1 MLKTIKLY
9 GILGQKFGR
18 EFKLDVANT
27 REAMRALSVQIA
39 GFEHFMLHAHEQG
52 LRFAVFL
59 KGKNSS
65 NKRGKKRPAIYD
77 HETKRLIT
85 GDNIGEEQLDMNTEA
100 EVIHIVPRVMGA
112 GGNGGLQTIL
122 GAVMVVVGV
131 IVGVTVG
138 WTGAGAVAAQGLI
151 GAGVGMMVGGIAQM
165 LMPKIDNTQD
175 QNQDGNRANKG
186 FGGAVTTV
194 AQGNPVPILYGQR
207 EIGGFIVSAG
217 QYPEDQM

>member
-100 EVIHIVPRVMGA
+100 DIIHIVPRVIGA
-112 GGNGGLQTIL
+112 GGNNGILQLVL
-122 GAVMVVVGV
+122 GAILIAASFIPG
-131 IVGVTVG
+131 IGQ
-138 WTGAGAVAAQGLI
+138 AAQVALI
-151 GAGVGMMVGGIAQM
+151 GAGAGMAMGGVASM
-165 LMPKIDNTQD
+165 LMPKVDTTQD

-194 AQGNPVPILYGQR
+194 AQGNPVPILYGRR
-207 EIGGFIVSAG
+207 EVGGFIISAG

>member
-59 KGKNSS
+59 KRKNSS

-100 EVIHIVPRVMGA
+100 DTIHIVPRVMGA
-112 GGNGGLQTIL
+112 GGNNGILQLVL
-122 GAVMVVVGV
+122 GAILIAASFIPG
-131 IVGVTVG
+131 IGQATQ
-138 WTGAGAVAAQGLI
+138 VALI
-151 GAGVGMMVGGIAQM
+151 GAGAGMAMGGVASM

-207 EIGGFIVSAG
+207 EIGGFIISAG

>member
-59 KGKNSS
+59 KSKNSS

-85 GDNIGEEQLDMNTEA
+85 GDNISEEQLDMNTEA
-100 EVIHIVPRVMGA
+100 DTIHIVPRVMGA
-112 GGNGGLQTIL
+112 GGNNGILQLVL
-122 GAVMVVVGV
+122 GAILIAASFIPG
-131 IVGVTVG
+131 IGQ
-138 WTGAGAVAAQGLI
+138 AAQVALI
-151 GAGVGMMVGGIAQM
+151 GAGAGMAMGGVASM

-207 EIGGFIVSAG
+207 EIGGFIISAG

>member
-59 KGKNSS
+59 KRKNSS

-85 GDNIGEEQLDMNTEA
+85 GDNIGEEQLDMSTEA
-100 EVIHIVPRVMGA
+100 DIIHIVPRVMGA
-112 GGNGGLQTIL
+112 GGNNGILQLVL
-122 GAVMVVVGV
+122 GAILIAASFIPG
-131 IVGVTVG
+131 IGQ
-138 WTGAGAVAAQGLI
+138 AAQVALI
-151 GAGVGMMVGGIAQM
+151 GAGAGMAMGGVASM

>member
-59 KGKNSS
+59 KRKNSS

-100 EVIHIVPRVMGA
+100 EVIHIVPRVVGA
-112 GGNGGLQTIL
+112 GGNNGILQLVL
-122 GAVMVVVGV
+122 GAILIAASFIPG
-131 IVGVTVG
+131 IGQ
-138 WTGAGAVAAQGLI
+138 AAQVALI
-151 GAGVGMMVGGIAQM
+151 GAGAGMAMGGVASM

-207 EIGGFIVSAG
+207 EIGGFIISAG

>member
-59 KGKNSS
+59 KSKNSS

-100 EVIHIVPRVMGA
+100 DTIHIVPRVMGA
-112 GGNGGLQTIL
+112 GGNNGILQLVL
-122 GAVMVVVGV
+122 GAILIAASFIPG
-131 IVGVTVG
+131 IGQ
-138 WTGAGAVAAQGLI
+138 AAQVALI
-151 GAGVGMMVGGIAQM
+151 GAGAGMAMGGVASM
-165 LMPKIDNTQD
+165 LMPKVDTTQD

>member
-39 GFEHFMLHAHEQG
+39 GFEHFMTHAHEQG
-52 LRFAVFL
+52 LAFAIFL
-59 KGKNSS
+59 KGKGSS

-100 EVIHIVPRVMGA
+100 DTIHIVPRVMGA
-112 GGNGGLQTIL
+112 GGNNGILQLVL
-122 GAVMVVVGV
+122 GAILIAASFIPG
-131 IVGVTVG
+131 IGQ
-138 WTGAGAVAAQGLI
+138 AAQVALI
-151 GAGVGMMVGGIAQM
+151 GAGAGMAMGGVASM

>member
-59 KGKNSS
+59 KSKNSS
-65 NKRGKKRPAIYD
+65 NKRGKKRPAVYD

-100 EVIHIVPRVMGA
+100 EIIHIVPRVVGA
-112 GGNGGLQTIL
+112 GGNGILQTVL

-131 IVGVTVG
+131 LVTVG
-138 WTGAGAVAAQGLI
+138 TLGGGAPLGAALI
-151 GAGVGMMVGGIAQM
+151 GSGIGMMLGGVAMM
-165 LMPKIDNTQD
+165 LMPKVDTTQD

-207 EIGGFIVSAG
+207 EIGG
-217 QYPEDQM
+217 

>member
-59 KGKNSS
+59 KGKSSS

-100 EVIHIVPRVMGA
+100 EVIHIVPRVVGA
-112 GGNGGLQTIL
+112 GGNGILQTVL
-122 GAVMVVVGV
+122 GVVL
-131 IVGVTVG
+131 IVAGFWNGGVTSNIG
-138 WTGAGAVAAQGLI
+138 VALI
-151 GAGVGMMVGGIAQM
+151 GAGAGMVMGGIASM
-165 LMPKIDNTQD
+165 LMPAATTAD

>member
-9 GILGQKFGR
+9 GILGQQFGR

-39 GFEHFMLHAHEQG
+39 GFENFMIHAHEQG
-52 LRFAVFL
+52 LAFAIFL
-59 KGKNSS
+59 KGKGSS

-85 GDNIGEEQLDMNTEA
+85 GDNIGEEQLDMSTEA
-100 EVIHIVPRVMGA
+100 DTIHIVPRVMGA
-112 GGNGGLQTIL
+112 GGNNGILQVVL
-122 GAVMVVVGV
+122 GIVMVVVGYF
-131 IVGVTVG
+131 TF
-138 WTGAGAVAAQGLI
+138 GATSAYGAALI
-151 GAGVGMMVGGIAQM
+151 GAGLGMTVGGVASM
-165 LMPKIDNTQD
+165 LVPKVDTTQD

-207 EIGGFIVSAG
+207 EIGGFIISAG

>member
-27 REAMRALSVQIA
+27 REAMRALSVQIT

-77 HETKRLIT
+77 NETKRLIT

-100 EVIHIVPRVMGA
+100 DTIHIVPRVMGA
-112 GGNGGLQTIL
+112 GGNNGILQLVL
-122 GAVMVVVGV
+122 GAILIAASFIPG
-131 IVGVTVG
+131 IGQ
-138 WTGAGAVAAQGLI
+138 AAQVALI
-151 GAGVGMMVGGIAQM
+151 GAGAGMAMGGVASM

>member
-100 EVIHIVPRVMGA
+100 EVI
-112 GGNGGLQTIL
+112 
-122 GAVMVVVGV
+122 
-131 IVGVTVG
+131 
-138 WTGAGAVAAQGLI
+138 
-151 GAGVGMMVGGIAQM
+151 
-165 LMPKIDNTQD
+165 
-175 QNQDGNRANKG
+175 
-186 FGGAVTTV
+186 
-194 AQGNPVPILYGQR
+194 
-207 EIGGFIVSAG
+207 
-217 QYPEDQM
+217 

>member
-59 KGKNSS
+59 KRKNSS

-100 EVIHIVPRVMGA
+100 DTIHIVPCVMGA
-112 GGNGGLQTIL
+112 GGNNGILQLVL
-122 GAVMVVVGV
+122 GAILIAASFIPG
-131 IVGVTVG
+131 IGQ
-138 WTGAGAVAAQGLI
+138 AAQVALI
-151 GAGVGMMVGGIAQM
+151 GAGAGMAMGGVASM
-165 LMPKIDNTQD
+165 LMPKVDTTQD

>member
-59 KGKNSS
+59 KSKNSS

-100 EVIHIVPRVMGA
+100 DTIHIVQRVMGA
-112 GGNGGLQTIL
+112 GGNNGILQLVL
-122 GAVMVVVGV
+122 GAILIAASFIPG
-131 IVGVTVG
+131 IGQ
-138 WTGAGAVAAQGLI
+138 AAQVALI
-151 GAGVGMMVGGIAQM
+151 GAGAGMAMGGVASM

>member
-27 REAMRALSVQIA
+27 REAMRALSVQIT

-59 KGKNSS
+59 KSKNSS

-100 EVIHIVPRVMGA
+100 DIIHIVPRVMGA
-112 GGNGGLQTIL
+112 GGNNGILQLVL
-122 GAVMVVVGV
+122 GAILIAASFIPG
-131 IVGVTVG
+131 IGQ
-138 WTGAGAVAAQGLI
+138 AAQVALI
-151 GAGVGMMVGGIAQM
+151 GAGAGMAMGGVASM

>member
-27 REAMRALSVQIA
+27 RETMRALSVQIA

-59 KGKNSS
+59 KRKNSS

-100 EVIHIVPRVMGA
+100 DTIHIVPRVMGA
-112 GGNGGLQTIL
+112 GGNNGILQLVL
-122 GAVMVVVGV
+122 GAILIAASFIPG
-131 IVGVTVG
+131 IGQ
-138 WTGAGAVAAQGLI
+138 AAQVALI
-151 GAGVGMMVGGIAQM
+151 GAGAGMAMGGVASM

-207 EIGGFIVSAG
+207 EIGGFIISAG

>member
-39 GFEHFMLHAHEQG
+39 GFEHFMTHAHEQG
-52 LRFAVFL
+52 LAFAIFL
-59 KGKNSS
+59 KGKGSG

-85 GDNIGEEQLDMNTEA
+85 GDNIGEEQLDMSTEA
-100 EVIHIVPRVMGA
+100 DIIHIVPRVMGA
-112 GGNGGLQTIL
+112 GGNNGILQLVL
-122 GAVMVVVGV
+122 GAILIAASFIPG
-131 IVGVTVG
+131 IGQ
-138 WTGAGAVAAQGLI
+138 AAQVALI
-151 GAGVGMMVGGIAQM
+151 GAGAGMAMGGVASM

-207 EIGGFIVSAG
+207 EIGGFIISAG

>member
-9 GILGQKFGR
+9 GVLGKKFGR
-18 EFKLDVANT
+18 EYKLDVANT
-27 REAMRALSVQIA
+27 REAMQALSVQIA

-59 KGKNSS
+59 KRKNSS

-100 EVIHIVPRVMGA
+100 DTIHIVPRVMGA
-112 GGNGGLQTIL
+112 GGNNGILQLVL
-122 GAVMVVVGV
+122 GAILIAASFIPG
-131 IVGVTVG
+131 IGQ
-138 WTGAGAVAAQGLI
+138 AAQVALI
-151 GAGVGMMVGGIAQM
+151 GAGAGMAMGGVASM

-207 EIGGFIVSAG
+207 EIGGFIISAG

>member
-27 REAMRALSVQIA
+27 REAMRALSVQIV
-39 GFEHFMLHAHEQG
+39 GFEQYMLTAHKQG
-52 LRFAVFL
+52 LAFAIFL
-59 KGKNSS
+59 RSKNASK
-65 NKRGKKRPAIYD
+65 KRGKKRPAVYD

-85 GDNIGEEQLDMNTEA
+85 GDNIGEQQLDMHTEA
-100 EVIHIVPRVMGA
+100 DTIHIVPRVMGA
-112 GGNGGLQTIL
+112 GGNNGILQLVL
-122 GAVMVVVGV
+122 GAILIAASFIPG
-131 IVGVTVG
+131 IGQ
-138 WTGAGAVAAQGLI
+138 AAQVALI
-151 GAGVGMMVGGIAQM
+151 GAGAGMAMGGVASM

-194 AQGNPVPILYGQR
+194 AQGN
-207 EIGGFIVSAG
+207 
-217 QYPEDQM
+217 

>member
-27 REAMRALSVQIA
+27 REAMRALSVQIV
-39 GFEHFMLHAHEQG
+39 GFEQYMLTAHKQG
-52 LRFAVFL
+52 LAFAIFL
-59 KGKNSS
+59 RSKNASK
-65 NKRGKKRPAIYD
+65 KRGKKRPAVYD

-85 GDNIGEEQLDMNTEA
+85 GDNIGEQQLDMNTDA
-100 EVIHIVPRVMGA
+100 DIIHIVPRVIGA
-112 GGNGGLQTIL
+112 GGNNGVLQVVL
-122 GAVMVVVGV
+122 GIVMMVVGYFTF
-131 IVGVTVG
+131 GATTT
-138 WTGAGAVAAQGLI
+138 TGMALI
-151 GAGVGMMVGGIAQM
+151 GAGAGMAMGGVASM

-207 EIGGFIVSAG
+207 EIGGFIISAG

>member
-52 LRFAVFL
+52 LAFAIFL
-59 KGKNSS
+59 KGKGSG

-100 EVIHIVPRVMGA
+100 DTIHIVPRVMGA
-112 GGNGGLQTIL
+112 GGNNGILQLVL
-122 GAVMVVVGV
+122 GAILIAASFIPG
-131 IVGVTVG
+131 IGQ
-138 WTGAGAVAAQGLI
+138 AAQVALI
-151 GAGVGMMVGGIAQM
+151 GAGAGMAMGGVASM

-207 EIGGFIVSAG
+207 EIGGFIISA
-217 QYPEDQM
+217 

>member
-27 REAMRALSVQIA
+27 REAMRALSVQIS
-39 GFEHFMLHAHEQG
+39 GFEHFMLHAHEHG

-85 GDNIGEEQLDMNTEA
+85 GDNIGEEQLDMSTEA
-100 EVIHIVPRVMGA
+100 DVIHIVPRVVGA
-112 GGNGGLQTIL
+112 GGNGTLQTIL

-131 IVGVTVG
+131 IMMYTP
-138 WTGAGAVAAQGLI
+138 AAAYAPSVI
-151 GAGVGMMVGGIAQM
+151 GAGIGMMVGGVAMM

-217 QYPEDQM
+217 QYSEDQM

>member
-59 KGKNSS
+59 KRKNSS

-100 EVIHIVPRVMGA
+100 DTIHIVPRVMGA
-112 GGNGGLQTIL
+112 GGNNGILQLVL
-122 GAVMVVVGV
+122 GAILIAASFIPG
-131 IVGVTVG
+131 IGQ
-138 WTGAGAVAAQGLI
+138 AAQVALI
-151 GAGVGMMVGGIAQM
+151 GAGAGMAMGGVASM

>member
-59 KGKNSS
+59 KIKNSS

-100 EVIHIVPRVMGA
+100 DTIHIVPRVMGA
-112 GGNGGLQTIL
+112 GGNNGILQLVL
-122 GAVMVVVGV
+122 GAILIAASFIPG
-131 IVGVTVG
+131 IGQ
-138 WTGAGAVAAQGLI
+138 AAQVALI
-151 GAGVGMMVGGIAQM
+151 GAGAGMAMGGVASM

-207 EIGGFIVSAG
+207 EIGG
-217 QYPEDQM
+217 

>member
-59 KGKNSS
+59 KSKNSS

-112 GGNGGLQTIL
+112 GGNNGILQLVL
-122 GAVMVVVGV
+122 GAILIAASFIPG
-131 IVGVTVG
+131 IGQ
-138 WTGAGAVAAQGLI
+138 AAQVALI
-151 GAGVGMMVGGIAQM
+151 GAGAGMAMGGVASM
-165 LMPKIDNTQD
+165 LMPKVDTTQD

>member
-100 EVIHIVPRVMGA
+100 DTIHIVPRVMGA
-112 GGNGGLQTIL
+112 GGNNGILQLVL
-122 GAVMVVVGV
+122 GAILIAASFIPG
-131 IVGVTVG
+131 IGQ
-138 WTGAGAVAAQGLI
+138 AAQVALI
-151 GAGVGMMVGGIAQM
+151 GAGAGMAMGGVASM

>member
-100 EVIHIVPRVMGA
+100 DIIHIVPRVIGA
-112 GGNGGLQTIL
+112 GGNNGILQLVL
-122 GAVMVVVGV
+122 GAILIAASFIPG
-131 IVGVTVG
+131 IGQ
-138 WTGAGAVAAQGLI
+138 AAQVALI
-151 GAGVGMMVGGIAQM
+151 GAGAGMAMGGVASM
-165 LMPKIDNTQD
+165 LMPKVDTTQD

>member
-100 EVIHIVPRVMGA
+100 EVIHIVPRVVGA
-112 GGNGGLQTIL
+112 GGNGILQTVL

-131 IVGVTVG
+131 LVTVG
-138 WTGAGAVAAQGLI
+138 TLGGGAPLGAALI
-151 GAGVGMMVGGIAQM
+151 GSGIGMMLGGVAMM
-165 LMPKIDNTQD
+165 LMPKVDTTQD

-207 EIGGFIVSAG
+207 EIG
-217 QYPEDQM
+217 

>member
-85 GDNIGEEQLDMNTEA
+85 GDNIGEEQLDMHTEA
-100 EVIHIVPRVMGA
+100 DTIHIVPRVMGA
-112 GGNGGLQTIL
+112 GGNNGILQLVL
-122 GAVMVVVGV
+122 GAILIAASFIPGVGQ
-131 IVGVTVG
+131 
-138 WTGAGAVAAQGLI
+138 AAQVALI
-151 GAGVGMMVGGIAQM
+151 GAGAGMAMGGVASM

-207 EIGGFIVSAG
+207 EVGGFIVSAG

>member
-59 KGKNSS
+59 KSKNSS
-65 NKRGKKRPAIYD
+65 NKRGKKRPAVYD

-100 EVIHIVPRVMGA
+100 DTIHIVPRVMGA
-112 GGNGGLQTIL
+112 GGNNGILQLVL
-122 GAVMVVVGV
+122 GAILIAASFIPG
-131 IVGVTVG
+131 IGQ
-138 WTGAGAVAAQGLI
+138 AAQVALI
-151 GAGVGMMVGGIAQM
+151 GAGAGMAMGGVASM

-207 EIGGFIVSAG
+207 EVGGFIVSAG

>member
-39 GFEHFMLHAHEQG
+39 GFEHFMTHAHEQG
-52 LRFAVFL
+52 LAFAIFL
-59 KGKNSS
+59 KGKGSG

-100 EVIHIVPRVMGA
+100 DTIHIVPRVMGA
-112 GGNGGLQTIL
+112 GGNNGILQLVL
-122 GAVMVVVGV
+122 GAILIAASFIPG
-131 IVGVTVG
+131 IGQ
-138 WTGAGAVAAQGLI
+138 AAQVALI
-151 GAGVGMMVGGIAQM
+151 GAGAGMAMGGVASM
-165 LMPKIDNTQD
+165 LMPKAQTTQN
-175 QNQDGNRANKG
+175 QNQDGNRANFG
-186 FGGAVTTV
+186 FGSAVTTA
-194 AQGNPVPILYGQR
+194 AQGYPVPILYGRR
-207 EIGGFIVSAG
+207 EVGGFVLSAG

>member
-59 KGKNSS
+59 KIKNSS

-100 EVIHIVPRVMGA
+100 DTIHIVPRVMGA
-112 GGNGGLQTIL
+112 GGNNGILQLVL
-122 GAVMVVVGV
+122 GAILIAASFIPG
-131 IVGVTVG
+131 IGQ
-138 WTGAGAVAAQGLI
+138 AAQVALI
-151 GAGVGMMVGGIAQM
+151 GAGAGMAMGGVASM

>member
-9 GILGQKFGR
+9 GVLGKKFGR
-18 EFKLDVANT
+18 EYKLDVANT

-100 EVIHIVPRVMGA
+100 EVIHIVPRVVGA
-112 GGNGGLQTIL
+112 GGNGILQTVL

-131 IVGVTVG
+131 LVTVG
-138 WTGAGAVAAQGLI
+138 TLGGGAPLGAALI
-151 GAGVGMMVGGIAQM
+151 GSGIGMMLGGVAMM
-165 LMPKIDNTQD
+165 LMPKVDTTQD

-194 AQGNPVPILYGQR
+194 AQGNPVPILYGRR
-207 EIGGFIVSAG
+207 EVGGFIVSAG